1 MLTLLLM
8 TLLASPASDSL
19 EAFKAPYPTP
29 IDTVMVDD
37 RPIAYHEA
45 GTGDETVVLIHGLGS
60 NLALWRETIPALSE
74 SFRVLALDLPGYG
87 LSGKDE
93 VPGTMDFFAN
103 TVVRFMDAH
112 GVDRAHIVGLS
123 MGGQIALT
131 MAIAHPE
138 RLNRLVLISPAGIET
153 FTNQQGLALKNVFT
167 PRSILGAPEATLYQN
182 IAMNFANY
190 DPERFG
196 WLLDQRLA
204 LSALPDAEAYATAN
218 ARSVAGMLDGP
229 VVHRL
234 DEITAATLVLYG
246 ADDAL
251 IPNPMLNPHLTTT
264 DVAESAAERIPNA
277 TLHLIDDAGHL
288 PQLEQVDVVNEHL
301 LTFLQAQGAME

>member
-45 GTGDETVVLIHGLGS
+45 GSGDETVVLIHGLGS
-60 NLALWRETIPALSE
+60 NLALWRETIPTLSE
-74 SFRVLALDLPGYG
+74 DFCVLALDLPGYG
-87 LSGKDE
+87 LSGKDD
-93 VPGTMDFFAN
+93 VPATMDFFAT

-112 GVDRAHIVGLS
+112 GVDRAHVVGLS
-123 MGGQIALT
+123 MGGQVALT
-131 MAIAHPE
+131 LALDHPE
-138 RLNRLVLISPAGIET
+138 RLERLALISPAGIET
-153 FTNQQGLALKNVFT
+153 FTDQQGLALKNVYT
-167 PRSILGAPEATLYQN
+167 PRAILAAPEATLRQN
-182 IAMNFANY
+182 IAMNFADY

-196 WLLDQRLA
+196 WLLEQRLA
-204 LSALPDAEAYATAN
+204 LTALPDAEAYAAAN

-229 VVHRL
+229 VAHRL
-234 DEITAATLVLYG
+234 KDVTAATLVLYG

-251 IPNPMLNPHLTTT
+251 IPNAMLNPHLTTA
-264 DVAESAAERIPNA
+264 DVAEEAAERIPNA
-277 TLHLIDDAGHL
+277 TLHLINDSGHL
-288 PQLEQVDVVNEHL
+288 LQLEQAEVVNEHL
-301 LTFLQAQGAME
+301 IAFLRAGR